1 MARTSTG
8 TFARFRVWRRAR
20 PFWAGVCT
28 LAAGLAV
35 LFPPFASLRLGDAV
49 ITLNTLGGI
58 SATVIGAVLLICGT
72 CFWTRPQFRTA
83 AGIVTLLLAL
93 AAIPAA
99 NLGSLLIATV
109 LGLFGSALG
118 IAWSP
123 SPKKGKH
130 TGGHDDG
137 PDDQQHSDQQR
148 TGEDQRAAAGSR
160 EVGEPA

>member
-8 TFARFRVWRRAR
+8 TFATFRTWRRGR

-83 AGIVTLLLAL
+83 AGIVTLVLAL

-99 NLGSLLIATV
+99 NLGSLMIATV

-130 TGGHDDG
+130 TSGRDDTTG
-137 PDDQQHSDQQR
+137 EKQRPDQQR
-148 TGEDQRAAAGSR
+148 TGDGASTR

>member
-8 TFARFRVWRRAR
+8 MFARFRTWRRGR

-28 LAAGLAV
+28 MAAALAV
-35 LFPPFASLRLGDAV
+35 LFPPFASLQLGDAV

-58 SATVIGAVLLICGT
+58 SATVIGAVLVICAV
-72 CFWTRPQFRTA
+72 CFWTRPQFRIA

-99 NLGSLLIATV
+99 NLGSLMIAT
-109 LGLFGSALG
+109 LFGLLGSALG

-123 SPKKGKH
+123 EAKKSKRAAKRDGTGDQQPSGQEH
-130 TGGHDDG
+130 TGG
-137 PDDQQHSDQQR
+137 
-148 TGEDQRAAAGSR
+148 GEHATTIRG
-160 EVGEPA
+160 VGEPA